1 MLECVMLI
9 ALAKMP
15 AGKRCDFSRP
25 KIKFLLHSTTL
36 HPTTIKALPKYKHLQ
51 KNHFCFPLIGF
62 PHKLNNVR
70 TEK

>member
-25 KIKFLLHSTTL
+25 KIKVSSPLHHSS
-36 HPTTIKALPKYKHLQ
+36 P
-51 KNHFCFPLIGF
+51 ND
-62 PHKLNNVR
+62 N
-70 TEK
+70 